1 MNRKQSVVWID
12 ERQACISRVDGE
24 MHLEC
29 TIYAS
34 VSPKTSAAA
43 AANSAANDELHG
55 YFFQVARSLDEATQ
69 ILIVGPSA
77 TKLELIKYM
86 HKHDHAFDPR
96 IVGVETI
103 EHANDPRIAGYAKL
117 YFTSG
122 GPR

>member
-12 ERQACISRVDGE
+12 ERRACISRVDGE
-24 MHLEC
+24 IHLEC
-29 TIYAS
+29 TIDAS
-34 VSPKTSAAA
+34 ALPEASAAA
-43 AANSAANDELHG
+43 TANSGATDESHG
-55 YFFQVARSLDEATQ
+55 FFYQVARSLDDATQ

>member
-1 MNRKQSVVWID
+1 VNRKQSVVWID

-24 MHLEC
+24 MQLEC

-34 VSPKTSAAA
+34 PLPKTSEAATA
-43 AANSAANDELHG
+43 DGSANDELHG
-55 YFFQVARSLDEATQ
+55 FFFQVARSLDEATQ

-103 EHANDPRIAGYAKL
+103 EHADDPRIAGYAKL